1 MHTAPSLLAQGALR
15 RLGVGIV
22 HHTICTNDDRILVI
36 ARGGATLRRTL
47 DGAVLWEVDCPAS
60 CGVLQ
65 LPQGRV
71 LLYDPVS
78 GRLESWDL
86 ATGHQLGPLDG
97 VWPGCKALTARPD
110 GELLA
115 LVTADGHVLLL
126 SGQDGLER
134 ERMAPLA
141 GMLRSLAFS
150 PDGLLLAVASL
161 VVGPPRSSGS
171 VTVWDLAERRV
182 VHQLQI
188 DSRMPF
194 VGRDLQFSP
203 DGRFVAG
210 LLRRLSTPIASR
222 WAHIV
227 LRRALLTQAAAPPG
241 INPGDWIAERAR
253 TLLNM
258 GEIDGA
264 KALIDNLPIDHIT
277 PRLVRVAG
285 QVHLAAADLG
295 GLCPIADTGG
305 AVSPDPLWKLAE
317 AMCAA
322 MAGDDITAASG
333 FDGLR
338 DGDQVD
344 PFDIMLGERIATIS
358 GGGGRAANVEWDA
371 VDHVTPYRFG
381 VATAAGVAVPLPLLT
396 KLGEATGGTSWGWVL
411 HAPGQAADV
420 RAAALRPAVA
430 IGIASVDDM
439 VGAISAASADLD
451 RTALDASP
459 AGTLRAAYA
468 AATTADRVAAMRTIW
483 ASGGTEPDRYAAHI
497 ETALAAARLP
507 VDAAVA
513 ADAPGLIAAMLGA
526 GIEDHAAKWWPVV
539 RGGDDAASRSAWAL
553 LAVGANGGIA
563 VSPARFAAYAKDVP
577 PHRAA
582 LLLAA
587 LDGLGHARGDGWQAS
602 RDSVGLVPV
611 TNSWSEAIDAAAV
624 SRRTGEVAVLAATG
638 LQTRWTVV
646 SPGYFAHIIAAYVA
660 VGRVHEARM
669 LAAEAVTRG

>member
-1 MHTAPSLLAQGALR
+1 MFRHRCITSNASCRTTALAADAAPVARWLIAAAVVAAALAGPSAGQAVPDPVPEGAAAAPPTAPKSLLPDSFGPTRDAPVA
-15 RLGVGIV
+15 
-22 HHTICTNDDRILVI
+22 
-36 ARGGATLRRTL
+36 
-47 DGAVLWEVDCPAS
+47 PA
-60 CGVLQ
+60 
-65 LPQGRV
+65 
-71 LLYDPVS
+71 
-78 GRLESWDL
+78 
-86 ATGHQLGPLDG
+86 
-97 VWPGCKALTARPD
+97 
-110 GELLA
+110 
-115 LVTADGHVLLL
+115 
-126 SGQDGLER
+126 
-134 ERMAPLA
+134 APLA
-141 GMLRSLAFS
+141 LPPAAN
-150 PDGLLLAVASL
+150 AVPAADATADAAKDATAAAAPEAGGPAL
-161 VVGPPRSSGS
+161 GAVGPLTPSSGGYGDAAFAGS
-171 VTVWDLAERRV
+171 
-182 VHQLQI
+182 
-188 DSRMPF
+188 
-194 VGRDLQFSP
+194 